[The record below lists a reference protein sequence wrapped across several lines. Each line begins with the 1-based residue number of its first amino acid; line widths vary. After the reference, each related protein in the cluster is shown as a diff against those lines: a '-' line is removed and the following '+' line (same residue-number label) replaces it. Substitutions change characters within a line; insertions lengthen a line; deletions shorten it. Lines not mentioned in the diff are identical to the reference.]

1 MQFYSTFIYILR
13 QLPPGKWV
21 PLGQTVEGESKN
33 SDSFTGVLWNVL
45 RVLLINADINSDSA
59 LSEFLVSLR
68 ERWGTFIST
77 HHSLEFTA
85 AAVRHYSK

>member
-59 LSEFLVSLR
+59 LYENSVLIIEV
-68 ERWGTFIST
+68 WDIFIIT
-77 HHSLEFTA
+77 HHSLKFVSA
-85 AAVRHYSK
+85 AA